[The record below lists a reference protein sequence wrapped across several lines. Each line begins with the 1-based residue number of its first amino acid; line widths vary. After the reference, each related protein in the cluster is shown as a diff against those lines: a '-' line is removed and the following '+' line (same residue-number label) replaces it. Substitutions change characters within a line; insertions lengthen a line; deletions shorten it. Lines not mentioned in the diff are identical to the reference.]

1 MQQSQPARQSRSVE
15 QVLSVEQ
22 HRSVDQRRPMGQSRP
37 VRQHSATVRHV
48 ALNAPLLLLAYGL
61 LHLIDGLDG
70 SYGPGLAQNLSYL
83 AFLAAMVLFGLL
95 AAAVRPLVA
104 PSARTVAAVAA
115 TVTLAGT
122 ACFLWAIA
130 GDLTGAFPDATPVR
144 IAGLLFLALGMLTL
158 LGLLVAARQT
168 PAWSPLLFGA
178 GIAAII
184 IDVGYLPL
192 GALIVLAAL
201 APLARP
207 ALIVPMARRQT
218 NRTETNRAGTNPAA
232 TNRAGMNRAGM
243 NRAGMNRAGT
253 SGTEV
258 SGVAASGTKANRLE
272 RAASQ

>member
-1 MQQSQPARQSRSVE
+1 MRQSQP
-15 QVLSVEQ
+15 L
-22 HRSVDQRRPMGQSRP
+22 GQSRP
-37 VRQHSATVRHV
+37 TRQNSATVRHV
-48 ALNAPLLLLAYGL
+48 ALYAPLLLLAYGL

-70 SYGPGLAQNLSYL
+70 SYGPGFAQNLSYL
-83 AFLAAMVLFGLL
+83 AFLAAMVLFGVL

-144 IAGLLFLALGMLTL
+144 IAGLLLLALGMLTL
-158 LGLLVAARQT
+158 LGLLVAARHT

-207 ALIVPMARRQT
+207 APAVVVPTPHHRTNCTEANRMTANRSGVNDT
-218 NRTETNRAGTNPAA
+218 EANRTEANRTEA
-232 TNRAGMNRAGM
+232 NR
-243 NRAGMNRAGT
+243 
-253 SGTEV
+253 TE
-258 SGVAASGTKANRLE
+258 ANDLGADRIEVDRLE
-272 RAASQ
+272 RAASK